1 MVGGK
6 QRGVRG
12 HCVTPVSSQ
21 DGGHW
26 HQQSISLPGL
36 SGPCCPPM
44 ATLRAVTAQPR
55 HPRVPPR
62 AAPGQGR
69 AALSLSLQI
78 LSGYDITLVQEVRDA
93 DLSAVE
99 KLMDQLNR

>member
-1 MVGGK
+1 MGAP
-6 QRGVRG
+6 
-12 HCVTPVSSQ
+12 H
-21 DGGHW
+21 
-26 HQQSISLPGL
+26 
-36 SGPCCPPM
+36 
-44 ATLRAVTAQPR
+44 
-55 HPRVPPR
+55 

-93 DLSAVE
+93 DLSAVK